1 MTIHEIMQSV
11 ADGTLNADFEKERER
26 QRKLVQKAK
35 AKKAMMSILAVL
47 CFPIVLFV
55 LVIAELMRTTK

>member
-1 MTIHEIMQSV
+1 MTIEEIL
-11 ADGTLNADFEKERER
+11 DGLEPGNSKYIERERER

-35 AKKAMMSILAVL
+35 AKKAMISILAVL

>member
-1 MTIHEIMQSV
+1 MTIEEII
-11 ADGTLNADFEKERER
+11 DGLKPNNHKYIERER
-26 QRKLVQKAK
+26 EKQQKLEQKAK

-47 CFPIVLFV
+47 CFPIVLFI

>member
-1 MTIHEIMQSV
+1 MTIEEII
-11 ADGTLNADFEKERER
+11 DGLKPNNHKYIERER
-26 QRKLVQKAK
+26 EKQRKLVQKAK

>member
-1 MTIHEIMQSV
+1 MTIDEIFASLENDDYIKKKQE
-11 ADGTLNADFEKERER
+11 NNI
-26 QRKLVQKAK
+26 KLAQKAK

>member
-1 MTIHEIMQSV
+1 MTIEEII
-11 ADGTLNADFEKERER
+11 DGLKPNNHKYIERER
-26 QRKLVQKAK
+26 EKQQKLEQKAK